1 MALVLFDLDNTL
13 LNGDSDHAFGEFL
26 ISKGIVDGDSYQ
38 QKNDQFYQDYQNGSL
53 DIFAYQAFALS
64 PLVGQTADILAQWH
78 KSFMH
83 EVIEPMMLPKALE
96 LITKHKSQSDTL
108 AIITATN
115 RFVTG
120 PIATRLGIDHLL
132 ATEPEFLNG
141 QITGKLVGVP
151 CFQAGKIT
159 HLNQWLKTQQASL
172 KGSWFYSDS
181 HNDLPLLE
189 LVDNPVVVDGDDKL
203 LAAAQQRHW
212 PCISLR

>member
-26 ISKGIVDGDSYQ
+26 ISQGIVDGKSYQ

-53 DIFAYQAFALS
+53 DILAYQTFALS
-64 PLVGQTADILAQWH
+64 PLVGQTADTLAKWH
-78 KSFMH
+78 KMFMQN
-83 EVIEPMMLPKALE
+83 VIEPMMLPKAQE
-96 LITKHKSQSDTL
+96 LIIKHKSQGDTL

-120 PIATRLGIDHLL
+120 PIAKRLGIDHLL
-132 ATEPEFLNG
+132 ATEPEVIDG
-141 QITGKLVGVP
+141 QITGKLIGTP
-151 CFQAGKIT
+151 CFQEGKIT
-159 HLNQWLKTQQASL
+159 HLNQWLKTQHLSL
-172 KGSWFYSDS
+172 KDSWFYSDS

-203 LAAAQQRHW
+203 QAIAQQRHW
-212 PCISLR
+212 PCVSLR